1 MCVTSLYFEVSLFSL
16 LVWIVLVVIFPTK
29 LVPPLS
35 EFVCKRYRV
44 SVLKVLPI
52 VLYREVKSFPMW
64 FYLPLLDNDVS
75 LHILVVLVVVI
86 STSPRT
92 SKTESVCKSYGGFRI
107 GLFPVGINPGN
118 PDLIRLER
126 ETVSYQSDLIRIPDL
141 IRKFRILSDMVVSG
155 PKNCITVTF
164 LGTYLRGLL
173 PHKPQ
178 VFQAR
183 FSPLSSTIVDLG
195 KLAPSQSLP

>member
-1 MCVTSLYFEVSLFSL
+1 MEFPRFYPTSFVSTL
-16 LVWIVLVVIFPTK
+16 LWM
-29 LVPPLS
+29 
-35 EFVCKRYRV
+35 R
-44 SVLKVLPI
+44 
-52 VLYREVKSFPMW
+52 
-64 FYLPLLDNDVS
+64 
-75 LHILVVLVVVI
+75 VVLVVVI

-141 IRKFRILSDMVVSG
+141 IRKFRILSDMVASG

-183 FSPLSSTIVDLG
+183 FPLSLPPLLTLE
-195 KLAPSQSLP
+195 KLPHSQSLP

>member
-107 GLFPVGINPGN
+107 GLFPVGFNPGN
-118 PDLIRLER
+118 PDLIRLG
-126 ETVSYQSDLIRIPDL
+126 
-141 IRKFRILSDMVVSG
+141 RILSGKSG
-155 PKNCITVTF
+155 FCPTW
-164 LGTYLRGLL
+164 
-173 PHKPQ
+173 P
-178 VFQAR
+178 
-183 FSPLSSTIVDLG
+183 DLVR
-195 KLAPSQSLP
+195 KIRI